1 MFLEPV
7 RADRGSCLRAGRRS
21 RRATGE
27 ETGLLIAGILRNANL
42 VAPEGSPRIG
52 RVMILVIGGRS
63 KIGSAVLDQLG
74 RRGAS
79 VRTLARSSEPSAAFP
94 PPIETVTGNLGDPAS
109 LAAAMQGVE
118 QVFLLCGPTPDEV
131 ALNRNA
137 IDAAHTSGVRLVVR
151 ISILAADPA
160 STATFVRN
168 HGQSD
173 AYLARSGLAHAIL
186 RPNSFAQNVPETVI
200 PTIDSDGRFYANV
213 GDARLSMVDTADVG
227 AVAAVVLTSPG
238 HDGKTYDVTGPEALS
253 FGDVASKLS
262 SRLGRR
268 VEYVDVPDAEVR
280 SALAGAGLGDWLVDS
295 LVSLFAQYR
304 RSGTDGY
311 AAQVTD
317 TVLRLTGKTAH
328 TLDDVLTTALDSS
341 P

>member
-1 MFLEPV
+1 ME
-7 RADRGSCLRAGRRS
+7 
-21 RRATGE
+21 
-27 ETGLLIAGILRNANL
+27 
-42 VAPEGSPRIG
+42 

-63 KIGSAVLDQLG
+63 KIGSAVIDELG

-79 VRTLARSSEPSAAFP
+79 VRALVRSSESSADFP
-94 PPIETVTGNLGDPAS
+94 PPIETMTGDLVDPAS

-137 IDAAHTSGVRLVVR
+137 IDAARASGVRLVVR
-151 ISILAADPA
+151 SSILASDPE

-168 HGQSD
+168 HGESD
-173 AYLARSGLAHAIL
+173 AYLARSGLAHVIL
-186 RPNSFAQNVPETVI
+186 RPNYFAQNVPDSVI
-200 PTIDSDGRFYANV
+200 PTIDDDGRFYANL
-213 GDARLSMVDTADVG
+213 GTARISMVDTADVG
-227 AVAAVVLTSPG
+227 TVGAVALTNPG
-238 HDGKTYDVTGPEALS
+238 HDGKVYDVTGPEALAYD
-253 FGDVASKLS
+253 DVASKLS

-268 VEYVDVPDAEVR
+268 VEYVDVPDAAAR

-295 LVSLFAQYR
+295 LVSLFVQYR

-317 TVLRLTGKTAH
+317 TVQELTGKPAH

>member
-1 MFLEPV
+1 
-7 RADRGSCLRAGRRS
+7 
-21 RRATGE
+21 
-27 ETGLLIAGILRNANL
+27 
-42 VAPEGSPRIG
+42 
-52 RVMILVIGGRS
+52 MILVIGGRS
-63 KIGSAVLDQLG
+63 KIGAAALDQL
-74 RRGAS
+74 RRQGAS
-79 VRTLARSSEPSAAFP
+79 VRALIRSREPSAAFP
-94 PPIETVTGNLGDPAS
+94 PPIETVTGDLAEPAS

-137 IDAAHTSGVRLVVR
+137 IDAARASGIRLVVR
-151 ISILAADPA
+151 SSILGSDPA
-160 STATFVRN
+160 STATFVRH

-173 AYLARSGLAHAIL
+173 AYLARSGLAHVIL
-186 RPNSFAQNVPETVI
+186 RPNYFAQNVPESVI

-227 AVAAVVLTSPG
+227 AVAAVVLTNPG

-253 FGDVASKLS
+253 YDDVASKLS
-262 SRLGRR
+262 SRLDRR
-268 VEYVDVPDAEVR
+268 VEYVDVPDAAAR
-280 SALAGAGLGDWLVDS
+280 SALAGAGLGDWLADS

-317 TVLRLTGKTAH
+317 TVQQLTGQPAH
-328 TLDDVLTTALDSS
+328 TLDDVLTTARGSS

>member
-1 MFLEPV
+1 M
-7 RADRGSCLRAGRRS
+7 RA
-21 RRATGE
+21 
-27 ETGLLIAGILRNANL
+27 
-42 VAPEGSPRIG
+42 
-52 RVMILVIGGRS
+52 
-63 KIGSAVLDQLG
+63 
-74 RRGAS
+74 
-79 VRTLARSSEPSAAFP
+79 LARSSESSADFP
-94 PPIETVTGNLGDPAS
+94 PPIEAATGDLGDPAS

-137 IDAAHTSGVRLVVR
+137 IDAARASGVRLVVR
-151 ISILAADPA
+151 SSILASDPE

-168 HGQSD
+168 HGESD
-173 AYLARSGLAHAIL
+173 AYLARSGLAHVIL
-186 RPNSFAQNVPETVI
+186 RPNYFAQNVPDSVI
-200 PTIDSDGRFYANV
+200 PTIDDDGRFYANL
-213 GDARLSMVDTADVG
+213 GTARISMVDTADVG
-227 AVAAVVLTSPG
+227 TVGAVALTNPG
-238 HDGKTYDVTGPEALS
+238 HDGKVYDVTGPEALAYD
-253 FGDVASKLS
+253 DVASKLS

-268 VEYVDVPDAEVR
+268 VEYVDVPDAAAR

-295 LVSLFAQYR
+295 LVSLFVQYR

-317 TVLRLTGKTAH
+317 TVQELTGKPAH

>member
-1 MFLEPV
+1 
-7 RADRGSCLRAGRRS
+7 
-21 RRATGE
+21 
-27 ETGLLIAGILRNANL
+27 
-42 VAPEGSPRIG
+42 
-52 RVMILVIGGRS
+52 MILVIGGRS

-79 VRTLARSSEPSAAFP
+79 VRALVRSSEPSAFP
-94 PPIETVTGNLGDPAS
+94 PPIETVTGDLGEPAS
-109 LAAAMQGVE
+109 LQAAMQGVE

-131 ALNRNA
+131 TLNRNA
-137 IDAAHTSGVRLVVR
+137 IDAARADGVRLVVR
-151 ISILAADPA
+151 SSILAADPA
-160 STATFVRN
+160 STTTFVRH
-168 HGQSD
+168 HGESD
-173 AYLARSGLAHAIL
+173 AYLARSGLAHVIL
-186 RPNSFAQNVPETVI
+186 RPNYFAQNVPETVI
-200 PTIDSDGRFYANV
+200 PTIDGDGQIYANL

-227 AVAAVVLTSPG
+227 AVAAVVLTNPG

-253 FGDVASKLS
+253 YDDVASKLS

-268 VEYVDVPDAEVR
+268 VQYVDAPDAAVR
-280 SALAGAGLGDWLVDS
+280 SALADAGLGDWLVDS

-317 TVLRLTGKTAH
+317 TVQQFTGKPAH
-328 TLDDVLTTALDSS
+328 ALDDVLTTARDPS